1 MCQLIFFNRGH
12 LHFHFLCA
20 VRLAGRAATS
30 RLGMAGVGVGSLS
43 LSVCAWATSRLGMA
57 TEDGDTG
64 GSDAEKKEK
73 IRGKG
78 KVHLGI

>member
-1 MCQLIFFNRGH
+1 
-12 LHFHFLCA
+12 
-20 VRLAGRAATS
+20 
-30 RLGMAGVGVGSLS
+30 MAGVGVGSLS